1 MATLGKNGRQSRRSL
16 PEPMRKPN
24 AFGWRGAGIAAV
36 CLVALLGAGPSPAAG
51 GASRLARAALGTPF
65 APAPARALSSVPGSA
80 TQRQKVIHLPSDQ
93 LLMLPVP
100 GHPRMTN
107 SFPTAIALSPDG
119 RYAAVLDNGFGTRQT
134 AGRESIAVLNLATG
148 RMHDYADHRLAAH
161 YRQTYFLGL
170 AFGPGGRHLYA
181 SLASRT
187 DPLGRRRGDLGNG
200 ILIYRFRNG
209 WLTPDRFLPIPL
221 QRLAPGHLTT
231 GMGREVPA
239 GEALPFPAGL
249 AVFRADGK
257 TRILVANNYS
267 DNAVLMAAA
276 GGRIL
281 RRFDLSLPLRVS
293 RTVPAVFP
301 YGVAVSRDGRTAYC
315 SLWNGSEVAVLNL
328 GSGRVEAKIPLLKP
342 QSPVAPGS
350 HPTAMLLSPG
360 GRRLYVTLSNRDR
373 VAVINTAERRVEAW
387 LMTRLPGQKYGGG
400 TPDGLAQTPNGETVF
415 VANAGT
421 DSVAVFRLAAAP
433 RGEIQAA
440 GFIPTEWYPTAV
452 AVSRGQLLIA
462 SGKSTGT
469 GPNDIYPRHLTRGSR
484 PRMGY
489 PYIASLVHGSIAH
502 APIAGLLRRLPRL
515 TRQVE
520 ASNLMNG
527 RLPRLPFR
535 TKPGKVGH
543 NPIRH
548 VIYIIKE
555 NRTYDQILGDLGVG
569 NGDPKLAFYGKTI
582 TPNEHKL
589 ALQFGVLDNFYDSGE
604 VSGDG
609 HEWSTA
615 AITTDYNE
623 KTWEVGYRNS
633 QRGYDYEGVVAGGI
647 PLLEGIPNV
656 DNPATGFIWSDV
668 ARHGL
673 SHRNYGEYVVSEW
686 CDQKSGRTTRM
697 SALPPGCKRRWIR
710 PGQPVP
716 ARYGGGR
723 SPWPW
728 KVPVLR
734 KDVASTPALV
744 GHFDPHAAD
753 FRLTFPDQWRA
764 DEFLREF
771 RRYVADRRSGRGP
784 RLPRFIILR
793 LPNDHT
799 MGTYPGGPKPEASVA
814 DNDLAVGRVVQA
826 VSESPY
832 WNDTAFFI
840 LEDDAQD
847 GADHVDCHRSICL
860 VISKYSPGSPHH
872 PYVDHHFYTTVNVV
886 RTIEVL
892 LGLPPMNHNDA
903 RAAVMAGLFTGRGDQ
918 PPYHADYRNQRNRL
932 IYAANPP
939 NAPGAQAS
947 LHMDWTHADANPAQA
962 LNRILWR
969 ERMGNVPMPK
979 PRYTVPGLDAPV
991 WAAGRR

>member
-1 MATLGKNGRQSRRSL
+1 
-16 PEPMRKPN
+16 MRKPN

-36 CLVALLGAGPSPAAG
+36 CLLALPGAGPSTVR
-51 GASRLARAALGTPF
+51 ASLSGRAA
-65 APAPARALSSVPGSA
+65 
-80 TQRQKVIHLPSDQ
+80 QRQKVIRLPSDQ

-134 AGRESIAVLNLATG
+134 AGRESIAVLDLATG

-200 ILIYRFRNG
+200 ILVYRFRNG

-221 QRLAPGHLTT
+221 QRLAPGYVTT

-249 AVFRADGK
+249 AVFRADGG

-267 DNAVLMAAA
+267 DNAVLMDAA

-281 RRFDLSLPLRVS
+281 RRFDLSLPLHVS

-301 YGVAVSRDGRTAYC
+301 YGVAVSRDGRTGYC

-328 GSGRVEAKIPLLKP
+328 ANDRVEAKIPLLKP
-342 QSPVAPGS
+342 RSAVAPGS

-373 VAVINTAERRVEAW
+373 VAVINTATRQVEAW
-387 LMTRLPGQKYGGG
+387 LMTRLPGQQYGGG
-400 TPDGLAQTPNGETVF
+400 TPDGLAQTPDGKTVF

-421 DSVAVFRLAAAP
+421 DSVAAFHLPAAP
-433 RGEIQAA
+433 RGEIRAA

-469 GPNDIYPRHLTRGSR
+469 GPNDIYPRHVTRGSR
-484 PRMGY
+484 PRLGY

-535 TKPGKVGH
+535 AGE

-771 RRYVADRRSGRGP
+771 RRYVANRRSGHGP

-860 VISKYSPGSPHH
+860 VISKYSPGSPRH
-872 PYVDHHFYTTVNVV
+872 PYIDHHFYTTVNVV

-918 PPYHADYRNQRNRL
+918 PAYHADTRNQRNRL

-969 ERMGNVPMPK
+969 ERMGHVPMPK
-979 PRYTVPGLDAPV
+979 PRYTVPGLDAPP
-991 WAAGRR
+991 WAPGRR

>member
-1 MATLGKNGRQSRRSL
+1 
-16 PEPMRKPN
+16 MRKPN

-36 CLVALLGAGPSPAAG
+36 CLLALPGAGPSTVR
-51 GASRLARAALGTPF
+51 ASLSGRAA
-65 APAPARALSSVPGSA
+65 
-80 TQRQKVIHLPSDQ
+80 QRQKVIRLPSDQ

-134 AGRESIAVLNLATG
+134 AGRESIAVLDLATG

-200 ILIYRFRNG
+200 ILVYRFRNG

-221 QRLAPGHLTT
+221 QRLAPGYVTT

-249 AVFRADGK
+249 AVFRADGG

-267 DNAVLMAAA
+267 DNAVLMDAA

-281 RRFDLSLPLRVS
+281 RRFDLSLPLHVS

-301 YGVAVSRDGRTAYC
+301 YGVAVSRDGRTGYC

-328 GSGRVEAKIPLLKP
+328 ANDRVEAKIPLLKP
-342 QSPVAPGS
+342 RSAVAPGS

-373 VAVINTAERRVEAW
+373 VAVINTATRQVEAW
-387 LMTRLPGQKYGGG
+387 LMTRLPGQQYGGG
-400 TPDGLAQTPNGETVF
+400 TPDGLAQTPDGKTVF

-421 DSVAVFRLAAAP
+421 DSVAAFHLPAAP
-433 RGEIQAA
+433 RGEIRAA

-469 GPNDIYPRHLTRGSR
+469 GPNDIYPRHVTRGSR
-484 PRMGY
+484 PRLGY

-771 RRYVADRRSGRGP
+771 RRYVANRRSGHGP

-860 VISKYSPGSPHH
+860 VISKYSPGSPRH
-872 PYVDHHFYTTVNVV
+872 PYIDHHFYTTVNVV